1 MSTAAASDDSSQP
14 TMRPEQ
20 LLQLQGCLSLA
31 TQTDQG
37 DPLCSTAP
45 YAWQA
50 PYFFIL
56 ASTLAEH
63 GPALQQAAQ
72 TQRTIA
78 WMIVQDEHNSR
89 QPYART
95 RLMLKGHVEQL
106 NESTDQRYRTALDQ
120 LQQRHGEVVSVLS
133 QLDDFSMFA
142 LNPKEGRWI
151 TGFGQAWRIDD
162 AHLTQLSPLQ
172 SQKTQKA
179 SP

>member
-1 MSTAAASDDSSQP
+1 MSTTASDTSPQP
-14 TMRPEQ
+14 DMRPEQ

-31 TQTDQG
+31 TQTDDG

-72 TQRTIA
+72 THCAIA
-78 WMIVQDEHNSR
+78 WMVVQDEHSSR

-106 NESTDQRYRTALDQ
+106 NEATDQRYGIALAQ
-120 LQQRHGEVVSVLS
+120 LQQRHGDVVSVLS

-142 LNPKEGRWI
+142 LTPTEGRWI
-151 TGFGQAWRIDD
+151 TGFGQAWRIND
-162 AHLTQLSPLQ
+162 AYLTQLSPLQ